1 MWRERWPKWPI
12 VEASRSLSSQTHFL
26 FLVHLTRW
34 EVTGNYLLLS
44 NLGGSVRHQV
54 TCDPDWSPVGTHT
67 CERTHTHTQTHTH
80 AYLGKQQQANVR
92 RFITLLIWS
101 FIMSQRGQTQRQTH
115 IYVYVGAA
123 CVCVCVCVCVCTC
136 LCWNERAHCF
146 VFLSIL
152 IWFPTP
158 LRQTESVSTLAPV
171 SKQVVSLYSKYQIFF
186 SETN

>member
-1 MWRERWPKWPI
+1 MILIEVLW
-12 VEASRSLSSQTHFL
+12 ALTHA
-26 FLVHLTRW
+26 RA
-34 EVTGNYLLLS
+34 
-44 NLGGSVRHQV
+44 
-54 TCDPDWSPVGTHT
+54 
-67 CERTHTHTQTHTH
+67 HTHTQTHTH
-80 AYLGKQQQANVR
+80 AYLGKQQQANVW

-123 CVCVCVCVCVCTC
+123 CVCVCVWGCVCVYVCTC

-158 LRQTESVSTLAPV
+158 LRQTGSVSTLAPV
-171 SKQVVSLYSKYQIFF
+171 LRNKLDLK
-186 SETN
+186 E